1 MGAVARE
8 PWWEVFGRG
17 RLEPPCSLAISCTGR
32 QPYPFDD
39 ARPPCRGD
47 PGAVPAIL
55 AALAA
60 AVVMGRLRDQNRRLS
75 TTQNDH
81 MAEQA
86 RVEAELRQSQERSAA
101 IVETMVNG
109 IALLDMDGR
118 ITFANRMHH
127 GPVPGGDLRQVQ
139 QRRVEPHLVGR
150 RARRALWH
158 R

>member
-1 MGAVARE
+1 
-8 PWWEVFGRG
+8 
-17 RLEPPCSLAISCTGR
+17 
-32 QPYPFDD
+32 
-39 ARPPCRGD
+39 
-47 PGAVPAIL
+47 VPAIL

-118 ITFANRMHH
+118 ITFANRMAESIMGLSREEISDRYSNGGSNLTSLDGEPVAHY
-127 GPVPGGDLRQVQ
+127 GIDEPVP
-139 QRRVEPHLVGR
+139 
-150 RARRALWH
+150 WS
-158 R
+158 